1 LSPPLS
7 QQQLRRGKIDPND
20 LAAVAA
26 VVAAVAIALAVA
38 AVGMMG
44 LLLYLLT
51 PFSGD

>member
-26 VVAAVAIALAVA
+26 VVAAVAIALAA
-38 AVGMMG
+38 TRTQLQFPNVG
-44 LLLYLLT
+44 LRQ
-51 PFSGD
+51 